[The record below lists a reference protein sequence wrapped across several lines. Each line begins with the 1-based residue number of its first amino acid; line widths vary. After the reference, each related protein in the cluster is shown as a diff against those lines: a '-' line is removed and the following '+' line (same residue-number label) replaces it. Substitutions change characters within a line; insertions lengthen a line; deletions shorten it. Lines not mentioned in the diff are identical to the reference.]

1 MQKGPFFAILNIMLV
16 RFDTLLEKITLPE
29 EIPIII
35 NREYIVLPMAMQSLF
50 FIDEQS
56 IKAIER
62 AFISHKAVVIIPPLE
77 SYRPEYFQVEDL
89 NQIGCACKINQLVH
103 LPEGGIKVLMEGHFR
118 VKPKKIISHHPFP
131 TGLFEEIEEVYE
143 RNIVNETLLQSVIS
157 LLKISQSLGKT
168 FPIEIFPTAEKINDA
183 GKLADFIA
191 LSLGLNFQQLLEVLN
206 ALEPSERLKKVFLI
220 LSTEVEFLQ
229 LRGKLQA
236 EVAKEM
242 GKTQRDYL
250 LRQQM
255 KIIQKEL
262 GDDDSLAQEIA
273 QLRKAISEAKM
284 PKKVEEISLKE
295 LSRLEKMNPASS
307 EFTVV
312 RTYLDYLI
320 SMPWSKSTVD
330 NLDINNAQKILD
342 EDHYDLEKVKE
353 RILEFLA
360 VKKLKGD
367 LKGSILCL
375 VGPPGVG
382 KTSLGKSIARA
393 LGRKFIRMSLGGI
406 KDEAEIRGHRRTYV
420 GSMPG
425 RIIQE
430 IKRAGTNNPVFILDE
445 VDKIGTD
452 FRGDPASA
460 LLEVLDPEQN
470 NTFLDHYL
478 DVPFDLSNVLFITTA
493 NLLDPIPAPLRD
505 RMEVISIPGYTEE
518 EKLKI
523 AELHLIPRL
532 KSQNGLENYK
542 IGFTTNAIKK
552 IIREYTRE
560 SGLRNLSRAIEQIYR
575 KIAREIT
582 QSDKR
587 EFQIT
592 DFSLTK
598 YLGPPKFYYE
608 KSFYNKVC
616 GVAIG
621 LAWTETGGDI
631 IFVESTKMK
640 GKKGLILTG
649 YLGEVM
655 KESAQAALSYIRSN
669 AEKFNIDESVFS
681 KFDIHIHVPQGAI
694 PKDGPSAG
702 ITIAVSLLSLLTDKP
717 VRNDVAMTGE
727 ITLTGRVLPIGGI
740 KEKALA
746 ARRSGIKKVIIP
758 KMNEKDLLELPKYLK
773 KDVKFI
779 AVETLEEVIPHI
791 F

>member
-1 MQKGPFFAILNIMLV
+1 MFV
-16 RFDTLLEKITLPE
+16 RFELYLDRLSLPE
-29 EIPIII
+29 ETPMVITK
-35 NREYIVLPMAMQSLF
+35 EYVVLPNAMVSLF
-50 FIDEQS
+50 FIDKQ
-56 IKAIER
+56 IITAIEN
-62 AFISHKAVVIIPPLE
+62 AFINHSPIVLISPTD
-77 SYRPEYFQVEDL
+77 SYNPDFFTPQDL
-89 NQIGCACKINQLVH
+89 NPVGCACKINQLVH
-103 LPEGGIKVLMEGHFR
+103 LPEGGIKLLMEGHFR
-118 VKPKKIISHHPFP
+118 VKLKEIIKIHPYP
-131 TGLFEEIEEVYE
+131 IGHFEEIEEIYD
-143 RNIVNETLLQSVIS
+143 RNIVNETMVQSVIS
-157 LLKISQSLGKT
+157 LLKISQSLGKSY
-168 FPIEIFPTAEKINDA
+168 PIDIFPTAERLYDA

-191 LSLGLNFQQLLEVLN
+191 MALNLNFSQLLEILN
-206 ALEPSERLKKVFLI
+206 ATEPSERLKKIFLL
-220 LSTEVEFLQ
+220 LSNEVEFLQ
-229 LRGKLQA
+229 LKGKLQA

-262 GDDDSLAQEIA
+262 GDDDSLANEIS
-273 QLRKAISEAKM
+273 QLKKAITEAKM
-284 PKKVEEISLKE
+284 PKKVEEIAQKE

-307 EFTVV
+307 EFTVI

-320 SMPWSKSTVD
+320 SMPWSISTED
-330 NLDINNAQKILD
+330 NLDINNAKKILD
-342 EDHYDLEKVKE
+342 EDHFDLEKVKE

-420 GSMPG
+420 GAMPG

-478 DVPFDLSNVLFITTA
+478 DVPFDLSRVLFITTA

-505 RMEVISIPGYTEE
+505 RMEVINIPGYTEE

-523 AELHLIPRL
+523 AEIHLIPKL
-532 KSQNGLENYK
+532 KKENGLDPFHIE
-542 IGFTTNAIKK
+542 FTNSAVTK

-560 SGLRNLSRAIEQIYR
+560 SGLRNLSRAIEQVLR

-582 QSDKR
+582 QDGKKDFLIK
-587 EFQIT
+587 EAQIT
-592 DFSLTK
+592 R
-598 YLGPPKFYYE
+598 YLGPRRFHYE
-608 KSFYNKVC
+608 KSFYNKTP

-640 GKKGLILTG
+640 GRKGLILTG

-669 AEKFNIDESVFS
+669 AESFGIDETVFS
-681 KFDIHIHVPQGAI
+681 KYDIHVHVPQGAI

-702 ITIAVSLLSLLTDKP
+702 ITIAVSLISLLTGKP
-717 VRNDVAMTGE
+717 VRNDVSMTGE

-758 KMNEKDLLELPKYLK
+758 SKNEIDLIDLPRYLK
-773 KDVKFI
+773 RDVKFI
-779 AVETLEEVIPHI
+779 TVETLQDVLPHV

>member
-1 MQKGPFFAILNIMLV
+1 MLV
-16 RFDTLLEKITLPE
+16 RFDVFMDKITLRE
-29 EIPIII
+29 EVPIIV
-35 NREYIVLPMAMQSLF
+35 NKEYIVLPNAMQSLF
-50 FIDEQS
+50 FIEERD
-56 IKAIER
+56 INAIEKS
-62 AFISHKAVVIIPPLE
+62 FISHKVIVLIPPAE
-77 SYRPEYFQVEDL
+77 TYKPEFFQVEDL
-89 NQIGCACKINQLVH
+89 NNVGCACRINQLVH
-103 LPEGGIKVLMEGHFR
+103 LPEGGIKVLMEGHYR
-118 VKPKKIISHHPFP
+118 VRPKKVISHHPFP
-131 TGLFEEIEEVYE
+131 IGNFEEIEEVYE
-143 RNIVNETLLQSVIS
+143 RNIVNETLIQSVLS

-168 FPIEIFPTAEKINDA
+168 YPVDMFPLVEKIYDA

-191 LSLGLNFQQLLEVLN
+191 LALGLNFQQLLEILN
-206 ALEPSERLKKVFLI
+206 TVEPAERLKKVFLI

-262 GDDDSLAQEIA
+262 GDDDSISQDIA
-273 QLRKAISEAKM
+273 QLKKAISEAKM
-284 PKKVEEISLKE
+284 PKKVEEIALKE
-295 LSRLEKMNPASS
+295 VSRLERMNPASS

-320 SMPWSKSTVD
+320 SMPWSISTKD

-342 EDHYDLEKVKE
+342 EDHFNLEKVKE

-360 VKKLKGD
+360 VRKLKGD
-367 LKGSILCL
+367 MKGSILCL

-420 GSMPG
+420 GAMPG

-523 AELHLIPRL
+523 AEIHLIPKL
-532 KSQNGLENYK
+532 KVQNGLENYK
-542 IGFTTNAIKK
+542 IEFTTNAIKK

-560 SGLRNLSRAIEQIYR
+560 AGLRNLSRAIEQILR

-582 QSDKR
+582 QKDKR
-587 EFQIT
+587 EFRVTESSVI
-592 DFSLTK
+592 K
-598 YLGPPKFYYE
+598 YLGPGKFYYE
-608 KSFYNKVC
+608 QSFYNKVC

-631 IFVESTKMK
+631 IFVESSKMR
-640 GKKGLILTG
+640 GRKGLILTG

-669 AEKFNIDESVFS
+669 AEKFNIDDSIFS
-681 KFDIHIHVPQGAI
+681 KYDIHVHVPQGAI

-702 ITIAVSLLSLLTDKP
+702 ITIAVSLLSLLTGKP

-740 KEKALA
+740 KEKSLA
-746 ARRSGIKKVIIP
+746 ARRCGIKKVIIP
-758 KMNEKDLLELPKYLK
+758 KKNEKDLIDLPKFVK
-773 KDVKFI
+773 RDIKFI
-779 AVETLEEVIPHI
+779 TVETLEEVIPHV